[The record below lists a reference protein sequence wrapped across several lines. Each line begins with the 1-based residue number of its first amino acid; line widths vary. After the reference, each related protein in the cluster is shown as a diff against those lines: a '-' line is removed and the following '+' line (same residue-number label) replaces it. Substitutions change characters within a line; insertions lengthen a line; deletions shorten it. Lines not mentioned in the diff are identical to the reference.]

1 LNTPPTRTAVALAL
15 GTTVLIKMGRTRY
28 VWVTLAPQ
36 ILQVVTGALVNKKRP
51 RALIMLLA
59 LIGTILAGA

>member
-1 LNTPPTRTAVALAL
+1 MIQSSTQTLCLFGLLYRESVYLVA
-15 GTTVLIKMGRTRY
+15 